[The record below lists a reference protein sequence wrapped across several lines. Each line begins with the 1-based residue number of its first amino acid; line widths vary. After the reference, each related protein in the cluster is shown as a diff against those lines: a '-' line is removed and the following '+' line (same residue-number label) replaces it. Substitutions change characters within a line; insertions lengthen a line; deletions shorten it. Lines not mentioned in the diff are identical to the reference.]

1 MMKKLH
7 KLSRKP
13 ILWTLRLSAI
23 ALLSLTLGMV
33 ITSVYYIITSP
44 TLVDKLSSI
53 LIFIIFVF
61 TTIGLYKVGS
71 LIFATRVD

>member
-1 MMKKLH
+1 MKKQNDLLH
-7 KLSRKP
+7 RLV
-13 ILWTLRLSAI
+13 LWTLRLGAI

-44 TLVDKLSSI
+44 TLFDKLSSI

-61 TTIGLYKVGS
+61 ITIGLYKVGS